1 MSETNNPIDD
11 TSLNPRAMIVDE
23 NLADVV
29 LVSRMEIDKYLN
41 KQKQLRNEI
50 EDLEN
55 KIE

>member
-41 KQKQLRNEI
+41 K
-50 EDLEN
+50 
-55 KIE
+55 